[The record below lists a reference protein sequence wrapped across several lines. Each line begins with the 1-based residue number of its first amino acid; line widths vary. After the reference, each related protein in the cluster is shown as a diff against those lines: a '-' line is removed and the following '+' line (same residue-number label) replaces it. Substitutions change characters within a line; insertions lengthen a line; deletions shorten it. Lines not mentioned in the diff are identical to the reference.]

1 MTKAITQRI
10 TRQRK
15 RPQHFGKSPLVGR
28 VLRCNRVKVESRS
41 QRGRPAVAILILA
54 AGSHFCFAG
63 PAREHE
69 TKSAQ
74 VRIIAGQVGCAVE
87 LDAAPAGRTNSKGT
101 LVLPEVDPSD
111 HYIHLRCPGQ
121 QQETAYFVSLRP
133 GESVDVRP
141 EAPLARAN
149 DSGPSPLDAAQAK
162 IELRRDVHQAVRLRA
177 AGRFE
182 EAVEL
187 LHRAAKMDPENSD
200 LHRELGITFLL
211 GKDWKRA
218 RVEMLEA
225 IRHDPSDADAHN
237 GLGYALEK
245 LGDVDGAL
253 KEYRTATHLDPGDP
267 SYRQHYLE
275 ALGKF
280 AALQGEKKEKKK

>member
-1 MTKAITQRI
+1 
-10 TRQRK
+10 
-15 RPQHFGKSPLVGR
+15 
-28 VLRCNRVKVESRS
+28 VKGESRS
-41 QRGRPAVAILILA
+41 QRGRPVVAILILA

-69 TKSAQ
+69 VKLAQ
-74 VRIIAGQVGCAVE
+74 VRIIAGQEGCAVE
-87 LDAAPAGRTNSKGT
+87 LDAAPAGRTDSKGI
-101 LVLPEVDPSD
+101 LVLPDVDPSD
-111 HYIHLRCPGQ
+111 HYLHLRCPGQ
-121 QQETAYFVSLRP
+121 QQEAAYFVSLRP

-149 DSGPSPLDAAQAK
+149 DSSPSPLDAAQAK

-253 KEYRTATHLDPGDP
+253 KEYRTATHLDPDDP

-280 AALQGEKKEKKK
+280 AVLQGEKKEKKK